1 MSNAYNH
8 HKPMKPFTSTLLIL
22 TMLLAGCGSGNSDA
36 PASSQPQADPSG
48 LSQEQLEHGIGP
60 ISAFDPGPLDAALA
74 AEGADFFKLKCSA
87 CHKME
92 GRYVGPELGAVANTR
107 SPAYLMN
114 MMLNPAEMIEKH
126 PEAKKKFAEFMTPMP
141 DQNLSED
148 EARAIL
154 EYLRSE
160 AEKR

>member
-1 MSNAYNH
+1 
-8 HKPMKPFTSTLLIL
+8 MKRIL
-22 TMLLAGCGSGNSDA
+22 TPLLFLALLMTGCGSGSSDA
-36 PASSQPQADPSG
+36 PQTAEPLAEPSG
-48 LSQEQLEHGIGP
+48 LTQDQMEHGIGP
-60 ISAFDPGPLDAALA
+60 IAAFDPGPLDAALA
-74 AEGADFFKLKCSA
+74 EQGAEYFKLKCSA

-92 GRYVGPELGAVANTR
+92 GRYVGPALGTIVNERA
-107 SPAYLMN
+107 PAYLMN

-154 EYLRSE
+154 EYLRGE
-160 AEKR
+160 AASR

>member
-1 MSNAYNH
+1 
-8 HKPMKPFTSTLLIL
+8 MKPITTLLL
-22 TMLLAGCGSGNSDA
+22 LLALLVTGCGSGNSDA
-36 PASSQPQADPSG
+36 TATNESQADPSG
-48 LSQEQLEHGIGP
+48 LTQEQLEHGIGP
-60 ISAFDPGPLDAALA
+60 VQAFDPGPLDAALA
-74 AEGADFFKLKCSA
+74 EQGAEYFKLKCSA

-92 GRYVGPELGAVANTR
+92 GRYVGPALGTIVNDRT
-107 SPAYLMN
+107 PAYLMN

-141 DQNLSED
+141 NQNLSED

-160 AEKR
+160 AESR

>member
-1 MSNAYNH
+1 
-8 HKPMKPFTSTLLIL
+8 MKQLIL
-22 TMLLAGCGSGNSDA
+22 ILIATALLLMGCGSDSPDSSGGSA
-36 PASSQPQADPSG
+36 TPATPAG
-48 LSQEQLEHGIGP
+48 LTEEQLEHGIGP
-60 ISAFDPGPLDAALA
+60 ITAFDPGPLDNALA
-74 AEGADFFKLKCSA
+74 DRGMEYFKLKCSA

-92 GRYVGPELGAVANTR
+92 GRYVGPELGTVTNDR

-141 DQNLSED
+141 NQNLSED

-154 EYLRSE
+154 EYLRRE
-160 AEKR
+160 ADSR

>member
-1 MSNAYNH
+1 
-8 HKPMKPFTSTLLIL
+8 MKLTSTLLL
-22 TMLLAGCGSGNSDA
+22 MLALLVTGCGSGSSDA
-36 PASSQPQADPSG
+36 PASTEPQGDPSG
-48 LSQEQLEHGIGP
+48 LTQEQLEHGIGP
-60 ISAFDPGPLDAALA
+60 ISAFEPGPLDAALA
-74 AEGADFFKLKCSA
+74 EQGAEYFKLKCSA

-92 GRYVGPELGAVANTR
+92 GRYVGPALGTVVNDRT
-107 SPAYLMN
+107 PAYLMN

-160 AEKR
+160 AQGG

>member
-1 MSNAYNH
+1 
-8 HKPMKPFTSTLLIL
+8 MKLTSTLLLLL
-22 TMLLAGCGSGNSDA
+22 TLLVTGCGSGSSDA
-36 PASSQPQADPSG
+36 PTSTETQGDPSG
-48 LSQEQLEHGIGP
+48 LTQEQLEHGIGP
-60 ISAFDPGPLDAALA
+60 ISAFDPGPLDPALA
-74 AEGADFFKLKCSA
+74 EQGAEYFKLKCSA
-87 CHKME
+87 CHKMDA
-92 GRYVGPELGAVANTR
+92 RYVGPALGAMTESR

-160 AEKR
+160 AESR